1 MMALLGCIA
10 DDLTGATDLALTL
23 ARKGMRTVQVNGL
36 PEPDTPVPEVDAL
49 VVALKSRTV
58 EPAQAVDWS
67 LRALGWLQSAG
78 ARRFFFKYCSTF
90 DSSDR
95 GNIGPVAEALLDALG
110 APLAI
115 ACPAFPANGRSVY
128 RGHLFVGD
136 QLLSDSPMR
145 DHPLTP
151 MRDSNLVRV
160 LQRQSKGR
168 VGLVPFPTVE
178 AGAGAI
184 AAALAAAEAKGQRL
198 MIVDALSEHH
208 LREIG
213 AAVADSP
220 LVTGGSGV
228 ALGLPAAWRASGLL
242 QRAAEPATIE
252 APRGPAVVLAGSCS
266 ATTRAQVAAAKAVMP
281 HLELDPERLA
291 SDAEL
296 VERAGAWV
304 KEHLGSAPLL
314 VYSSADPRRVE
325 AVQRQLGRERAGSLV
340 ETALA
345 RLAEVAVAAGARRMI
360 VAGGETSGAVIAAL
374 GVRQLAIGQEIDPGV
389 PWTCSVAG
397 PELALALK
405 SGNFGSRDFFTKAL
419 EMLA

>member
-1 MMALLGCIA
+1 MALLGCIA

-23 ARKGMRTVQVNGL
+23 AREGMRTVQVNGL
-36 PEPDTPVPEVDAL
+36 PEPGTPVPQADAL

-67 LRALGWLQSAG
+67 RRALDWLQASE

-95 GNIGPVAEALLDALG
+95 GNIGPVAEALLDALD

-151 MRDSNLVRV
+151 MRDGNLVRV

-184 AAALAAAEAKGQRL
+184 AAALAAAEAEGQRL
-198 MIVDALSEHH
+198 MIVDAVSDRH

-213 AAVADSP
+213 AAVADSA

-228 ALGLPAAWRASGLL
+228 ALGLPVSWRASGLL
-242 QRAAEPATIE
+242 RGPAKPATIE
-252 APRGPAVVLAGSCS
+252 APPGPAVILAGSCS
-266 ATTRAQVAAAKAVMP
+266 AATLAQVAAAKAVMP
-281 HLELDPERLA
+281 HLQIDAEGLG
-291 SDAEL
+291 SDAAL
-296 VERAGAWV
+296 LERACAWV
-304 KEHLGSAPLL
+304 NEHLGSTPLL
-314 VYSSADPRRVE
+314 IYSSADPHRVE
-325 AVQRQLGRERAGSLV
+325 AVQRELGRERAGGMV
-340 ETALA
+340 EAALA
-345 RLAEVAVAAGARRMI
+345 RIAEVAVAAGARRVI
-360 VAGGETSGAVIAAL
+360 VAGGETSGAVMAQL

-389 PWTCSVAG
+389 PWTRSVAG
-397 PELALALK
+397 PDLALALK
-405 SGNFGSRDFFTKAL
+405 SGNFGSEDFFAKAL
-419 EMLA
+419 GMLP